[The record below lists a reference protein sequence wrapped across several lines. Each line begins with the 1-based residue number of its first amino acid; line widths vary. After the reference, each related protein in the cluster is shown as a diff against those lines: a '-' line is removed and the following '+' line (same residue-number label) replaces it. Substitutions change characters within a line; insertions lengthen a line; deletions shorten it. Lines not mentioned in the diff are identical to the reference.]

1 MRCAVLRAE
10 ALSSQMKVSV
20 MAAEQAAAR
29 SRLYKIAGAQA
40 WDAARRSGRF
50 LGSSDDVR
58 DGYIHL
64 SAAHQVAG
72 TLAKHFAGRRD
83 LVLVEVDAEGLGT
96 ALRWEPARDSDL
108 FPHLYAPLD
117 MRAVV
122 SETPLELD
130 DDGGHRLPRG
140 LEPC

>member
-1 MRCAVLRAE
+1 MQRALPRAD

-20 MAAEQAAAR
+20 MAAKQAGER
-29 SRLYKIAGAQA
+29 SRLYKIVGREA
-40 WDAARRSGRF
+40 WNAARRSGRF
-50 LGSSDDVR
+50 LGSSDDAR

-83 LVLVEVDAEGLGT
+83 LVLVEVDGEDLGT
-96 ALRWEPARDSDL
+96 AVRWEPAQNGDL
-108 FPHLYAPLD
+108 LPHLYAPLD

-122 SETPLELD
+122 SEMPLELD
-130 DDGGHRLPRG
+130 DDGGHRLPQG
-140 LEPC
+140 LERC